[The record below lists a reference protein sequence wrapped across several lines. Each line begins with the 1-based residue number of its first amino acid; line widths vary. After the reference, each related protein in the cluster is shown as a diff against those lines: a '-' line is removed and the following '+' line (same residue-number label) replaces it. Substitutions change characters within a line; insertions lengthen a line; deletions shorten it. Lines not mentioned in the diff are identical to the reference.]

1 MSLFTTCP
9 RCQSNTTASLST
21 LGSLLR
27 VNQSCSACLYQFT
40 WNSQPI
46 VQNLPVG
53 SLLISASLLLSG
65 LLPQKTFRFFNFM
78 NCATISKTA
87 FFRHQKCFVQP
98 AVSYVWRQ
106 NQSKIF
112 SAIKSSKR
120 NLSVG
125 GDGRC
130 DSPGYCAK
138 YGAYTIM
145 DLEQNQILDMQLV
158 QVKFNIIC
166 TVHC

>member
-1 MSLFTTCP
+1 
-9 RCQSNTTASLST
+9 
-21 LGSLLR
+21 
-27 VNQSCSACLYQFT
+27 
-40 WNSQPI
+40 
-46 VQNLPVG
+46 
-53 SLLISASLLLSG
+53 
-65 LLPQKTFRFFNFM
+65 M

-112 SAIKSSKR
+112 SAIKSSKT
-120 NLSVG
+120 VG

-138 YGAYTIM
+138 YGVYTIM

>member
-1 MSLFTTCP
+1 
-9 RCQSNTTASLST
+9 
-21 LGSLLR
+21 
-27 VNQSCSACLYQFT
+27 
-40 WNSQPI
+40 
-46 VQNLPVG
+46 
-53 SLLISASLLLSG
+53 
-65 LLPQKTFRFFNFM
+65 M

-98 AVSYVWRQ
+98 VVSYVWRQ
-106 NQSKIF
+106 NRSKIF

>member
-1 MSLFTTCP
+1 MKHVPDVYLILLPLYLHSDHFY
-9 RCQSNTTASLST
+9 ASIN
-21 LGSLLR
+21 R
-27 VNQSCSACLYQFT
+27 VHLVSKFT
-40 WNSQPI
+40 WNSQPV

-53 SLLISASLLLSG
+53 SLLISAASLLSG
-65 LLPQKTFRFFNFM
+65 LLPQKTFQFLNFM

-87 FFRHQKCFVQP
+87 LFRHQKMFCSTSSQLCMETE
-98 AVSYVWRQ
+98 
-106 NQSKIF
+106 IF
-112 SAIKSSKR
+112 SAIRSA

-145 DLEQNQILDMQLV
+145 DLERNQILDMQLV
-158 QVKFNIIC
+158 QVNFNLIC
-166 TVHC
+166 IVYC